1 MSQGDAIKPVMS
13 EVVKRFIGHRIS
25 ELFGLF
31 LLLCGGALMVALI
44 TANEGDPSLNNAVGD
59 VEIQNWLGLSGAYI
73 ADFLNRIF
81 GIGPAFLMPLALMSW
96 GLRWVV
102 HVGLPSWY
110 WRMPFLSVAI
120 AFLASSVAAACYV
133 WGLDNQA
140 TTKATGIIGVTL
152 FQTGEA
158 ALSSFALP
166 EMMSSSV
173 VVGVVCL
180 IAGGWLYIWS
190 AGLSRAKWGLVHL
203 ITKPVFWLLFL
214 PFALFRKSA
223 PAKPVTVSDDEGDIV
238 SKADVKADK
247 KAKKQAEK
255 KAEKQALKE
264 AKKQQAA
271 AKKEARK
278 LAKQQKA
285 TGRKEPVLVPGA
297 ETLAEEPKGTKR
309 KKATAVPENQTSFD
323 FESQS
328 GFQLPSHNLLKPP
341 SKASEG
347 PGDEILQQHARML
360 EGVLSDFGV
369 NGEIKDVAYGP
380 VVTRYGLNPAAGTKS
395 QRVIALA
402 DDIARS
408 MSALSVRVAV
418 VPGQNVI
425 GIEMPND
432 ERETVL
438 LRDILDHEAWYQNED
453 SLPICLGKDIA
464 GLPVVTD
471 LAKMPHLLVAGTTGS
486 GKSVGINA
494 MILSLLYRHTPETC
508 RLIMIDPK
516 MLELSVYDGIPHLL
530 SPVVTDPAKAVT
542 SLKWA
547 VREMENRYF
556 NMSKLGVRNIT
567 GYNQRLA
574 EARRSG
580 EVLTRRVQTGFD
592 AETGRPTF
600 EEQSLDLAPLPFIV
614 VIIDEVADLM
624 LVAGKDIEAAVQRLA
639 QMARAAGIHVIMAT
653 QRPSVDVITGTIKAN
668 FPTRISFQVTSKI
681 DSRTILGEQGAE
693 QLLGRGDML
702 FMEGG
707 GRIKRVHGPFME
719 DQEVEKVANFLRAQ
733 GEPEYDDRVTAE
745 PEEQTEQAGGAGAQ
759 PTGESLYD
767 QAVALVVR
775 EQRASTSFVQRH
787 LKIGYNRAA
796 TIIEEMESAGVIS
809 KANHAGKR
817 EVLIQND

>member
-1 MSQGDAIKPVMS
+1 MSGDSDKKSVISGAVQ
-13 EVVKRFIGHRIS
+13 RFLARRLS
-25 ELFGLF
+25 ELCGLLLLAMSGGLF
-31 LLLCGGALMVALI
+31 AAYI
-44 TANEGDPSLNNAVGD
+44 SASSTDPSLNVASDGTF
-59 VEIQNWLGLSGAYI
+59 QNWLGSYGATLSDLSFA
-73 ADFLNRIF
+73 IF
-81 GIGPAFLMPLALMSW
+81 GLTAFFIPVAFASW
-96 GLRWVV
+96 GYRYLV

-110 WRMPFLSVAI
+110 WRMPLMFFAVAIVNAAFLSGALYFDLKFDGIMGDLLVNKAALPLVNLFTLPDFLSAHAIVAI
-120 AFLASSVAAACYV
+120 STALIGLWFYV
-133 WGLDNQA
+133 W
-140 TTKATGIIGVTL
+140 T
-152 FQTGEA
+152 
-158 ALSSFALP
+158 
-166 EMMSSSV
+166 
-173 VVGVVCL
+173 
-180 IAGGWLYIWS
+180 
-190 AGLSRAKWGLVHL
+190 AGLIHRNWGVARLL
-203 ITKPVFWLLFL
+203 LGILFAPITWPLRK
-214 PFALFRKSA
+214 LFRRRPKDPELDA
-223 PAKPVTVSDDEGDIV
+223 EKTATRDD
-238 SKADVKADK
+238 
-247 KAKKQAEK
+247 K
-255 KAEKQALKE
+255 KAEKAALKE
-264 AKKQQAA
+264 AKKQEALA
-271 AKKEARK
+271 RKEAKKEAK
-278 LAKQQKA
+278 KKAKQTAKA
-285 TGRKEPVLVPGA
+285 SKSARKEPVLVAGA
-297 ETLAEEPKGTKR
+297 DTQAEPIASKPSKTRGA
-309 KKATAVPENQTSFD
+309 KKAASTQETFD
-323 FESQS
+323 FETQS
-328 GFQLPSHNLLKPP
+328 GFQLPHHNLLKPP

-347 PGDEILQQHARML
+347 PGDDILQENARAL
-360 EGVLSDFGV
+360 ENVLGDFGV

-432 ERETVL
+432 LRETVM
-438 LRDILDHEAWYQNED
+438 LRDILDHEAWLENGD

-464 GLPVVTD
+464 GAPVVTD

-574 EARRSG
+574 EARKSG

-592 AETGRPTF
+592 AETGKPTY
-600 EEQSLDLAPLPFIV
+600 EEQALDLTPLPFIV

-719 DQEVEKVANFLRAQ
+719 DQEVEKVADFLRKQ

-745 PEEQTEQAGGAGAQ
+745 PDEEGAQEGGAGAPA

-796 TIIEEMESAGVIS
+796 TIIEEMESAGIIS